1 MAKLKKKPS
10 SKKNKEENLPKKKIF
25 KIKNKSINAFNSVNY
40 RRRKKGLKELS
51 YQEYIS
57 QKVALDSSGR
67 FHPRKENAKTKAVVV
82 FGKEILEKRKS
93 CIKCKKKKKLIE
105 FSMRYSK
112 KIILNVCKECEQER
126 QKKYWK
132 V

>member
-1 MAKLKKKPS
+1 MVKQKNISS
-10 SKKNKEENLPKKKIF
+10 SKKIKKENLSKKKVV
-25 KIKNKSINAFNSVNY
+25 KIKNKSINALNSVNY
-40 RRRKKGLKELS
+40 RRRKKGLNELS

-67 FHPRKENAKTKAVVV
+67 FHPRKENAKTKAVAV
-82 FGKEILEKRKS
+82 FGKEILEKRKT

-112 KIILNVCKECEQER
+112 KMILNVCKECEQKR

>member
-1 MAKLKKKPS
+1 MAKLKSTPS
-10 SKKNKEENLPKKKIF
+10 SKKINKENQPKKKVI
-25 KIKNKSINAFNSVNY
+25 KTKNKSINAFNSVNY

-67 FHPRKENAKTKAVVV
+67 FHPRKENAKTKAVTV
-82 FGKEILEKRKS
+82 FGKEVLEKRKS

-112 KIILNVCKECEQER
+112 KLILNVCKECEQER

>member
-1 MAKLKKKPS
+1 MAKLKNISS
-10 SKKNKEENLPKKKIF
+10 SKKNKTEIQTKKKAT
-25 KIKNKSINAFNSVNY
+25 KLKNKSINAFNSVNY

-51 YQEYIS
+51 YGEYVS
-57 QKVALDSSGR
+57 QKIALDSSGR
-67 FHPRKENAKTKAVVV
+67 FHPRKENAKTKAISI
-82 FGKEILEKRKS
+82 FGKDFLEKRKT

-112 KIILNVCKECEQER
+112 KLILNVCKECEQER

-132 V
+132 N